1 MTLDEVFGVARL
13 SRVANVSLRGLTLV
27 SKFVLLLALAKYMT
41 LVEVGQYGVL
51 AATVGY
57 ALFILGLD
65 FYTYSTREM
74 LNVDRTLWPAML
86 RNQAVFYVACYATM
100 LPVFYVALEWS
111 DAFSDRLVVWFI
123 VLVILEH
130 LSQELSRLLVA
141 MSLPV
146 SATVLGFLRGGIWV
160 FACIAVMIAVPAL
173 RSIETVLV
181 AWACGSLCAVAFGL
195 ASIRGLLRSDVT
207 RSRIDWRWIWRG
219 VKICTPLLIATLSIR
234 GLSVFDRYLQG
245 FFAGKEALGVYIF
258 YASVANAIQAFLDAA
273 VFSFQYPRVV
283 KAAQSKDRS
292 DLGAAVRQLTR
303 ATVFTVIA
311 LSLVA
316 SIGIKPVLELLHRPI
331 YAENLGMFFWIL
343 AGVVLFSMSMI
354 PHYVLYAI
362 RRDRAILAANLSS
375 VAVFVVAA
383 FALAPHLQTLA
394 IPVALTVAYG
404 TMFASKLALCRS
416 FGASR

>member
-13 SRVANVSLRGLTLV
+13 SRVANVSLRGLTLA
-27 SKFVLLLALAKYMT
+27 SKFVLLLALAKFTT

-51 AATVGY
+51 SATIGY

-74 LNVDRTLWPAML
+74 LNVDQMLWPALL
-86 RNQAVFYVACYATM
+86 RNQAVFYVVCYATM
-100 LPVFYVALEWS
+100 LPVFYLALKWS
-111 DAFSDRLVVWFI
+111 DAFSDRLVVWFL

-130 LSQELSRLLVA
+130 LAQELSRLLVA
-141 MSLPV
+141 MSRPV

-160 FACIAVMIAVPAL
+160 FACIAVMILVPAL
-173 RSIETVLV
+173 RCIETVLV
-181 AWACGSLCAVAFGL
+181 AWACGSFCAVAFGL
-195 ASIRGLLRSDVT
+195 ANISGLLTQNAFRKPL
-207 RSRIDWRWIWRG
+207 DWRWIWRG

-234 GLSVFDRYLQG
+234 GLSVFDRYMQG
-245 FFAGKEALGVYIF
+245 FVAGKEALGVYTF

-283 KAAQSKDRS
+283 MAAQSKDKAVF
-292 DLGAAVRQLTR
+292 DAAVRQLTR
-303 ATVFTVIA
+303 ATVFTVIS

-316 SIGIKPVLELLHRPI
+316 LIGIEPVLRLLHRPI
-331 YAENLGMFFWIL
+331 YAEHLGMFFWIL
-343 AGVVLFSMSMI
+343 AGVVLFSLSMI
-354 PHYVLYAI
+354 PHYVLYAT

-375 VAVFVVAA
+375 VVVFVVAA
-383 FALAPHLQTLA
+383 FALASHLQTLA
-394 IPVALTVAYG
+394 IPIALTVAFG
-404 TMFASKLALCRS
+404 TMYASKFALCRS